1 MTVETLLQE
10 VRSLPIS
17 ERARLFEELH
27 RLEDASV
34 PESFW
39 RGMAD
44 CQAGRVMEM
53 EEALRD
59 LPPPAV

>member
-10 VRSLPIS
+10 VKALPTE

-39 RGMAD
+39 RGLAD

-53 EEALRD
+53 DEALQN
-59 LPPPAV
+59 LPPREG

>member
-10 VRSLPIS
+10 VKTLPME

-39 RGMAD
+39 RGLAD
-44 CQAGRVMEM
+44 CQSGRVMEM
-53 EEALRD
+53 DEALEN
-59 LPPPAV
+59 PPARQS